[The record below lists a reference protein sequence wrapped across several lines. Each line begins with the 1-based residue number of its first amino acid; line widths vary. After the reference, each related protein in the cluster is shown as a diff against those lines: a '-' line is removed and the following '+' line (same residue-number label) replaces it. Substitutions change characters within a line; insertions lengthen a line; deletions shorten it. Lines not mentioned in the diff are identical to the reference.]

1 MDRVGAGDLASRQD
15 RGNVEIAVFR
25 SWWPDAHALIRKAH
39 VHGVGVGS
47 GMYGNRGDAEFL
59 AGAQH
64 PQRDLTAIGDQD
76 LIEH

>member
-1 MDRVGAGDLASRQD
+1 M
-15 RGNVEIAVFR
+15 
-25 SWWPDAHALIRKAH
+25 H
-39 VHGVGVGS
+39 
-47 GMYGNRGDAEFL
+47 GNRGDAEFL